1 AAPDEHT
8 VFRIASM
15 TKSFTAAVVLA
26 LRDEGVWAL
35 DDPVSRHAPEL
46 ADVRGP
52 EDSPPITLRHL
63 LSMTAGMATDDA
75 WADRH
80 LDMTMDEI
88 DAVYAAGPLFA
99 HRTNDAFRY
108 SNLGFG
114 MIGRCVRRATGRTVQ
129 EHITE
134 RFHRPLGM
142 DRTTWV
148 EPVGA
153 RWARPFRWE
162 DDAAVDDLPHPL
174 GDGEISPMGGI
185 WTTVADLCT
194 WISWLDRANAPTDD
208 DVATSLSTS
217 SRREL
222 QRMHTYIGTRTLADV
237 AAPTGY
243 GFGLVVRDDPRL
255 GKVVD
260 HSGGLP
266 GYGSNMRWVAGRSVG
281 VIALANITYAPMS
294 DLTMRM
300 LYAADDLGVVR
311 AAAVD
316 VAPDLQR
323 AAVDLVALLDQWQ
336 DGLAERLFADN
347 VALDESLER
356 RAAAARRLRDAHGP
370 LRLVGVRPSSSSSA
384 EIEVR
389 GSGEP
394 FRVEFDLAPL
404 RPPRIQYYG
413 VLTT

>member
-1 AAPDEHT
+1 MTLSEDTWAALHTVVAEAAANCHAPALSWGLMVDGHLAGSGGVGALGDGAAPDEHT

-15 TKSFTAAVVLA
+15 TKSFTAAAVLA

-46 ADVRGP
+46 AAVRGP
-52 EDSPPITLRHL
+52 DDSPAITLRHL

-99 HRTNDAFRY
+99 HRTNDAFQY

-142 DRTTWV
+142 ERTTWV

-162 DDAAVDDLPHPL
+162 DDAAVDDLPPPL

-185 WTTVADLCT
+185 WTTVADL
-194 WISWLDRANAPTDD
+194 
-208 DVATSLSTS
+208 
-217 SRREL
+217 
-222 QRMHTYIGTRTLADV
+222 
-237 AAPTGY
+237 
-243 GFGLVVRDDPRL
+243 
-255 GKVVD
+255 
-260 HSGGLP
+260 
-266 GYGSNMRWVAGRSVG
+266 
-281 VIALANITYAPMS
+281 
-294 DLTMRM
+294 
-300 LYAADDLGVVR
+300 
-311 AAAVD
+311 
-316 VAPDLQR
+316 
-323 AAVDLVALLDQWQ
+323 
-336 DGLAERLFADN
+336 
-347 VALDESLER
+347 
-356 RAAAARRLRDAHGP
+356 
-370 LRLVGVRPSSSSSA
+370 
-384 EIEVR
+384 
-389 GSGEP
+389 
-394 FRVEFDLAPL
+394 
-404 RPPRIQYYG
+404 
-413 VLTT
+413 